1 MKKGDAIA
9 KVAKPVAKTIDFLAG
24 TNIQNCGGCNRMQLN
39 LNSGMSMAEAIRY
52 RWWPKEEHENER
64 RKT

>member
-24 TNIQNCGGCNRMQLN
+24 TDIQNCGGCNQMQNN
-39 LNSGMSMAEAIRY
+39 LNAGMSLREAIMF
-52 RWWPKEEHENER
+52 RWWPEESTKEE
-64 RKT
+64 